1 MIQSSLSERNASVA
15 FRSWKIITRW
25 EDDWKDNLCIASVY
39 LLRSNE
45 LIRKGN
51 LEIQQLHIDEDA
63 TQFKLNVTRDIIIH
77 RNTFIFRNYN
87 V

>member
-25 EDDWKDNLCIASVY
+25 EDNLRIASVY

-63 TQFKLNVTRDIIIH
+63 TQFKLNVTRDIITH

>member
-15 FRSWKIITRW
+15 FLSWKIITRW
-25 EDDWKDNLCIASVY
+25 ENDWKDNLCIASVY

-51 LEIQQLHIDEDA
+51 LEFQQLHIDAD
-63 TQFKLNVTRDIIIH
+63 TMQFKLNVTHDLII
-77 RNTFIFRNYN
+77 R
-87 V
+87 